1 MNTKEIVKELANNKK
16 MTIAEVERKLK
27 IANGTIGK
35 WDKQNPSVLALQK
48 VADFFGVSVDYLLGR
63 SEAMPNKENSY
74 SKATREIAAYL
85 EEDKEFAASIKYL
98 MDNVK
103 KANSDK

>member
-1 MNTKEIVKELANNKK
+1 MNTKEIVKKLANNKK

-35 WDKQNPSVLALQK
+35 WDKQNPSVVALQK
-48 VADFFGVSVDYLLGR
+48 VADYFGVSVDYLLGR
-63 SEAMPNKENSY
+63 SEAITKEDTY
-74 SKATREIAAYL
+74 SRTTREIASYL